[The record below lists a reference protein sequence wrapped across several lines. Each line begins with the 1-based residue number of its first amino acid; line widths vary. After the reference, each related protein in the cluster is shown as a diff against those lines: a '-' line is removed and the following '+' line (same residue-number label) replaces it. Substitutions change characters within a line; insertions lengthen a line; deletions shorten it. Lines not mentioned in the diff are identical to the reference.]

1 MALTVSAPSTI
12 RYPQATL
19 DRAERAV
26 RCAPFRL
33 RFYRVMVQESVSLK
47 SIAGQAGVQQG
58 YTHRSLTD
66 LRAEAE
72 LSWLLQVG
80 LLRREVDG
88 QGLTDRFRV
97 TPLGRQLVDKWELL
111 GKVELGVSWH
121 DRVYNAMSR
130 WFRLP
135 F

>member
-1 MALTVSAPSTI
+1 MAFSAPSPSRI
-12 RYPQATL
+12 RYPQQTL

-33 RFYRVMVQESVSLK
+33 RLYRIMVQESVSLK
-47 SIAGQAGVQQG
+47 TIAGATGVQQG
-58 YTHRSLTD
+58 YSQRSLSE
-66 LRAEAE
+66 LRAEGE
-72 LSWLLQVG
+72 LMWLMQVG

-97 TPLGRQLVDKWELL
+97 TPLGRQLVDKWESL
-111 GKVELGVSWH
+111 GKVELGASWH

-130 WFRLP
+130 WLRLP